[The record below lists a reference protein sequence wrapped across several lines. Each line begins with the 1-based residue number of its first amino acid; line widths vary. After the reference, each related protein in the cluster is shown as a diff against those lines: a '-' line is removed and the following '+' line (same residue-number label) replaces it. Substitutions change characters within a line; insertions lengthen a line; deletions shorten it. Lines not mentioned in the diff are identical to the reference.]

1 MASTILQNDTTE
13 KFVVDQENTAQNAMK
28 ETDPHRLEQ
37 RLRQITYGK
46 NTLGYASY
54 TKAIPKEKRRRP
66 KKGEENTH
74 PTTPDIH
81 QMCSKRAFDGQVR
94 KWRRQLHFWDPKP
107 EEDEI
112 KIEVVPEYAAPE
124 AEVRPSARLGT
135 PLRVDSLAEIEGRLR
150 EPVQADKPSCSGGP
164 GPSTG
169 SKRDTA
175 SGSVGQPTEVGQ
187 TAATSKR
194 QRTISATVAPQKSAP
209 DSIYDDWEEDCVLVS
224 RP

>member
-1 MASTILQNDTTE
+1 MASTMLQNDTTE
-13 KFVVDQENTAQNAMK
+13 KFVVDQENTAQNATR

-54 TKAIPKEKRRRP
+54 TKAVPKDKRKRA

-74 PTTPDIH
+74 PVTPDIH

-107 EEDEI
+107 EGDEI
-112 KIEVVPEYAAPE
+112 KIEVVNEYAASEEE
-124 AEVRPSARLGT
+124 ALPVARLGT
-135 PLRVDSLAEIEGRLR
+135 PLRDDSLDAELDGGSR
-150 EPVQADKPSCSGGP
+150 QDNPSSSAIP
-164 GPSTG
+164 GLSTG
-169 SKRDTA
+169 SKRDTV
-175 SGSVGQPTEVGQ
+175 SGSVSQPTEVSQ
-187 TAATSKR
+187 ANATSKR
-194 QRTISATVAPQKSAP
+194 QRTVSATEGPQKSAP
-209 DSIYDDWEEDCVLVS
+209 ASIYDDWEDDCVIVP